1 MKFIFANPKP
11 NLSSGS
17 KNQEFK
23 GNNVKSASI
32 NIDKVAIGLSTAC
45 AVHCLLL
52 PIFLILLPALGTSVF
67 GDEIFHQW
75 LLIAVIPTSLIALT
89 MGCRQHKNLSV
100 MIFGLLGLAIL
111 IATVFFGHD
120 LLGEAGEKIASVL
133 GAAFIALGH
142 IKNSSLCKDCRS
154 TDQQC
159 H

>member
-1 MKFIFANPKP
+1 M
-11 NLSSGS
+11 
-17 KNQEFK
+17 
-23 GNNVKSASI
+23 KSASI
-32 NIDKVAIGLSTAC
+32 NIDKIAIGLSSVC

-52 PIFLILLPALGTSVF
+52 PIILILLPTLGTSVF

-111 IATVFFGHD
+111 IPTAFFGHE

-142 IKNSSLCKDCRS
+142 IQNSSLCKDCKS
-154 TDQQC
+154 TD

>member
-1 MKFIFANPKP
+1 M
-11 NLSSGS
+11 
-17 KNQEFK
+17 
-23 GNNVKSASI
+23 
-32 NIDKVAIGLSTAC
+32 
-45 AVHCLLL
+45 
-52 PIFLILLPALGTSVF
+52 LPALSTNIF

-111 IATVFFGHD
+111 IPTAFFGHD

-142 IKNSSLCKDCRS
+142 IRNSSLCKDCGS

>member
-1 MKFIFANPKP
+1 
-11 NLSSGS
+11 
-17 KNQEFK
+17 
-23 GNNVKSASI
+23 VKSASI

-52 PIFLILLPALGTSVF
+52 PIILILLPALGTSVF

-100 MIFGLLGLAIL
+100 MIFGLLGLTIL
-111 IATVFFGHD
+111 IPTAFFGHE

-142 IKNSSLCKDCRS
+142 IQNSSLCKDCRS
-154 TDQQC
+154 TDHQC

>member
-1 MKFIFANPKP
+1 M
-11 NLSSGS
+11 
-17 KNQEFK
+17 
-23 GNNVKSASI
+23 KSASI
-32 NIDKVAIGLSTAC
+32 NIDKVAIGLSTVC
-45 AVHCLLL
+45 TVHCLLL
-52 PIFLILLPALGTSVF
+52 PIILVMLPALSTNIF
-67 GDEIFHQW
+67 GDEVFHQW

-111 IATVFFGHD
+111 IPTAFFGHD

-142 IKNSSLCKDCRS
+142 IRNSSLCKDCGS

>member
-1 MKFIFANPKP
+1 M
-11 NLSSGS
+11 
-17 KNQEFK
+17 
-23 GNNVKSASI
+23 KSASI
-32 NIDKVAIGLSTAC
+32 NIDKVAIGLSTVC
-45 AVHCLLL
+45 TVHCLLL
-52 PIFLILLPALGTSVF
+52 PIILVMLPALSTNIF

-111 IATVFFGHD
+111 IPTAFFGHE

-142 IKNSSLCKDCRS
+142 IRNSSLCKDCGS

>member
-1 MKFIFANPKP
+1 M
-11 NLSSGS
+11 
-17 KNQEFK
+17 
-23 GNNVKSASI
+23 KSASI
-32 NIDKVAIGLSTAC
+32 NIDKVAIGLSTVC
-45 AVHCLLL
+45 TVHCLLL
-52 PIFLILLPALGTSVF
+52 PIILVMLPALSTNII

-111 IATVFFGHD
+111 IPTAFFGHE

-142 IKNSSLCKDCRS
+142 IRNSSLCQDCRS

>member
-1 MKFIFANPKP
+1 M
-11 NLSSGS
+11 
-17 KNQEFK
+17 
-23 GNNVKSASI
+23 KSASI
-32 NIDKVAIGLSTAC
+32 NIDKVAIGLSTVC
-45 AVHCLLL
+45 TVHCLLL
-52 PIFLILLPALGTSVF
+52 PIILVMLPALSTNIF
-67 GDEIFHQW
+67 GDEVFHQW

-111 IATVFFGHD
+111 IPSAFLGHD

-142 IKNSSLCKDCRS
+142 IRNSSLCKDCRS